1 MRLLGNWSA
10 AGTHEYKYTSVDKL
24 LIESYLDGV
33 IIGLAG
39 FCIRLVWHEPCLQQ
53 VLVKTIPKSSNWG
66 VICKE
71 GGGKR
76 IQKIAVEGTECDR
89 AKEGGKTARQTN
101 EEAKRNYSFFHFPAT
116 FGIKSMYWD
125 PGWIFLFGFYLC
137 PLYIGST
144 FPLIFPFCLPFPWC
158 AHISMSLMALLKVYT
173 AFMVV
178 PICRTS
184 HRDDGRQP
192 TLILISLR
200 KWLFSRGSL
209 KSTWSQF
216 HSTLFYLIGNYTD
229 I

>member
-125 PGWIFLFGFYLC
+125 PGWIFFVWFLSMPTIYWQHVSSHFPVLFTL
-137 PLYIGST
+137 
-144 FPLIFPFCLPFPWC
+144 
-158 AHISMSLMALLKVYT
+158 SLMCSHFNVPDGPLESLHSFHGCPNLQDITQRWWEAANTHSDQSKKVT
-173 AFMVV
+173 FLQ
-178 PICRTS
+178 
-184 HRDDGRQP
+184 RQFEVH
-192 TLILISLR
+192 LISV
-200 KWLFSRGSL
+200 S
-209 KSTWSQF
+209 
-216 HSTLFYLIGNYTD
+216 
-229 I
+229 